1 MMLCVTDHDYGLKLL
16 LACFYAYDGVSVVS
30 TDTATNSQFTVKSV
44 FYKTIIQDQFFQL
57 NLGIH

>member
-16 LACFYAYDGVSVVS
+16 LACFYAYDGASVVS

-44 FYKTIIQDQFFQL
+44 FYKTII
-57 NLGIH
+57 